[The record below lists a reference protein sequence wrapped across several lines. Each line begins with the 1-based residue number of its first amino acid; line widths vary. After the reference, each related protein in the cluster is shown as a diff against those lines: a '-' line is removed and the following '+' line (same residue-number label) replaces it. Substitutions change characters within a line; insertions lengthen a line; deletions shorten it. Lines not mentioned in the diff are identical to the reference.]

1 MIGEAVRP
9 NGVRRA
15 SESELKLRAAVTA
28 YLREQRPDA
37 VILNELQ
44 VGGCRADLAMI
55 EPQRVTLFELK
66 SERDKLDRA
75 ADQLRA
81 FRAHAHET
89 VLVADRKF
97 FDRTPYDNG
106 NPRCAWEHE
115 VGRGCL
121 VWHYPQP
128 PENASL
134 GDGEMYRWRFEYIR
148 SHQTE
153 PMATTFLH
161 LLWRDEMIAEA
172 KRHNVP
178 FNRKMA
184 MWDISRAM
192 AWHMTGREI
201 CEAVCRQLAN
211 RGRWYDRSDPNE
223 PYQPASWAAPGA
235 TLV

>member
-1 MIGEAVRP
+1 MSTPLP
-9 NGVRRA
+9 NGVRPASSAELEMRA
-15 SESELKLRAAVTA
+15 VVTA
-28 YLREQRPDA
+28 YLREKKPEA

-55 EPQRVTLFELK
+55 EPRRVTLFELK

-75 ADQLRA
+75 PEQLRA
-81 FRAHAHET
+81 FCAHAHET
-89 VLVADRKF
+89 VLVADARF
-97 FDRTPYDNG
+97 FDRSPYADG
-106 NPRCAWEHE
+106 RPRCAWQHDFAK
-115 VGRGCL
+115 GCL

-128 PENASL
+128 SEDSEITN
-134 GDGEMYRWRFEYIR
+134 GGMYLWKFEYVR

-178 FNRKMA
+178 FKHKMA

-211 RGRWYDRSDPNE
+211 RGRWYERADPTE
-223 PYQPASWAAPGA
+223 TYQPASWAAPGA
-235 TLV
+235 SLV